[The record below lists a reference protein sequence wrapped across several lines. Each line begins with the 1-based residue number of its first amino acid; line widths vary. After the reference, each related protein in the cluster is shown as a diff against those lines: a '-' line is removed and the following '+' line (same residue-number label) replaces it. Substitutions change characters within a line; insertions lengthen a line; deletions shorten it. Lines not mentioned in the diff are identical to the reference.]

1 MSQSEGGAANNTGN
15 GTPVRAMPYFSRA
28 QRTRPPETAE
38 WGRSSY
44 SPKQAESTNPKV
56 VNSFPVHS
64 GSHYSSA
71 SHTPEPIGSSYS
83 GSSYAPSPAKPAARV
98 SSSYQPSRVPTRE
111 PNTRFTNSK
120 PSYEYKSRYAPEPT
134 NGSRFYKGNGTS
146 RFSQSRFDRFTSHS
160 NTAQQNTY
168 VGKPF
173 WETRPPGTAK
183 YATSEISSQ
192 WHYIDIQSHNLV
204 NSQSFQPFH
213 EHNLKIP
220 KDGVVYDKTSN
231 LLIKRSATHKG
242 YDPREKKSPLDNKKL
257 AQKRLKVCVE
267 IVYDKYSLGPPPIS
281 EIVVHPL
288 QTELS
293 KNMGTIIPDSVIE
306 NHFKNEF
313 HLPISHFQ
321 SFSDPNSLVPLN
333 VFVLKFGSP
342 KNEDLNLP
350 GKVAQKAVKKY
361 ENEPLVTNG
370 MRFKV
375 SLNADDLSS
384 KLVNEIVQHNLKEME
399 KLLKPRITQSEVQGA
414 SKSEKSKHADF
425 QEQELEKH
433 RIDEIPV
440 ELRKNLNNR
449 PVLFVPHS
457 ILQRYKL
464 QSFDIKVSLRNL
476 KFKLYTHILGC
487 FLSFDSLQNTMDYRS
502 KGIDISSKRDRTP
515 IRIKLLYIAP
525 KRYQTQDNIF
535 AGENEVFG
543 RRSALYS
550 NKTYTSKDELLS
562 DTVDLI
568 LSDLYAS
575 IKKDIKTKIVGPAIL
590 NSLDK
595 NKFPD
600 LLKKHEKEMEL
611 KKAADIQRKKRTT
624 VTTSF
629 DFLSLYSTSGKK
641 PLKRTSGEAS
651 LQNGNLRSVKK
662 VKRRRLKPLAHLLD
676 EQGDNSDEESETVKD
691 EKEKLIDLKEETEFS
706 ETEDLMEEEEA
717 ASEVEETTNDRLE
730 LPVNKTSISAQIGD
744 KFLPSVSPFPTSVT
758 PDISMRTLPILDLYR
773 ATEDSEDLAFL
784 KKLMLERSGLHKNM
798 TQPPLSEPI
807 ADYLS
812 TTKRR
817 YFANMEKQ
825 QILLKLNHGLEIDNS
840 VLNENS
846 SFKATGYKK
855 LNSYHKDTFIP
866 RRRKAGASKTVQTHN
881 EDMYEDDMLVVA
893 SSHLRATSPDREL
906 SNNNEQKA
914 VSIDNQENGEVAN
927 SKQEKGQSSRVNRV
941 LNRRF
946 QSEMEHHKQMLGK
959 ETDLLSLNQLS
970 KRRKPVTFARS
981 SIHNWGLYALE
992 PIAAKEMVI
1001 EYVGEIIR
1009 QPVAEMREKTYIKSG
1024 IGSSYLFRIDENTV
1038 IDATKKGGIARFINH
1053 CCDPSCTA
1061 KIIKVGGTKRIVLYA
1076 LRDIAANEE
1085 LTYDYK
1091 FERETDDSERIPCL
1105 CGAAN
1110 CKGFLN

>member
-1 MSQSEGGAANNTGN
+1 MSQSERSAANNTGN

-28 QRTRPPETAE
+28 QRTRPVETADWE
-38 WGRSSY
+38 RSSY
-44 SPKQAESTNPKV
+44 SPKEAETGNLRAQDFTSGHN
-56 VNSFPVHS
+56 
-64 GSHYSSA
+64 GSHYSSVA
-71 SHTPEPIGSSYS
+71 RTSEPMGSSYTGSSYS
-83 GSSYAPSPAKPAARV
+83 PLSAKPAARI
-98 SSSYQPSRVPTRE
+98 SSSYQPSRMLKRE
-111 PNTRFTNSK
+111 PDSRFTDKRS
-120 PSYEYKSRYAPEPT
+120 SYEYKSRYAVES
-134 NGSRFYKGNGTS
+134 NNNASFYKGNGSS
-146 RFSQSRFDRFTSHS
+146 RISKSRFDKSSPHIT
-160 NTAQQNTY
+160 TVQQNTY

-173 WETRPPGTAK
+173 WETRPQGTVK
-183 YATSEISSQ
+183 YGSSDINSQ
-192 WHYIDIQSHNLV
+192 WHYLDIQTNKLV
-204 NSQSFQPFH
+204 NSQTFQTFH
-213 EHNLKIP
+213 EHNPKIP
-220 KDGVVYDKTSN
+220 KDGVVYDKSSN
-231 LLIKRSATHKG
+231 LLIKRTSSHKG
-242 YDPREKKSPLDNKKL
+242 HDPRERNNLLDSKKL
-257 AQKRLKVCVE
+257 TQKRLKVCLEV
-267 IVYDKYSLGPPPIS
+267 VYDKYSLGPPPIS
-281 EIVVHPL
+281 EIVVHPI

-313 HLPISHFQ
+313 HLPISQFQ

-333 VFVLKFGSP
+333 VFVLKFSSP

-361 ENEPLVTNG
+361 ENEPFVTNG

-375 SLNADDLSS
+375 SLNNNALSS
-384 KLVNEIVQHNLKEME
+384 KIVNEIVQHNLKEME
-399 KLLKPRITQSEVQGA
+399 KLLKPKVAQNEVR
-414 SKSEKSKHADF
+414 KENKDEKSKHFDF
-425 QEQELEKH
+425 QEQELEKNH
-433 RIDEIPV
+433 IDEVPV

-476 KFKLYTHILGC
+476 KFKLYTHVLGC
-487 FLSFDSLQNTMDYRS
+487 FLSFDSLQNTMDYQN
-502 KGIDISSKRDRTP
+502 KGIDISSKRDRAP
-515 IRIKLLYIAP
+515 IRIKFLYIAP
-525 KRYQTQDNIF
+525 KRYQVQDNIF
-535 AGENEVFG
+535 AGDSNLDGKRF
-543 RRSALYS
+543 SLYS
-550 NKTYTSKDELLS
+550 KKAYTSKNDLLN

-568 LSDLYAS
+568 LSDLYSS

-595 NKFPD
+595 NKFPE
-600 LLKKHEKEMEL
+600 LLEQHEKELEL
-611 KKAADIQRKKRTT
+611 KKAADLQRKKRTT
-624 VTTSF
+624 ITTSF
-629 DFLSLYSTSGKK
+629 DFLSLYSTNRKK
-641 PLKRTSGEAS
+641 PLKRTSGEAVAR
-651 LQNGNLRSVKK
+651 NGDLNSVKK

-676 EQGDNSDEESETVKD
+676 EQGENSDEESETVKD
-691 EKEKLIDLKEETEFS
+691 EKEQSIDFKEETEFS
-706 ETEDLMEEEEA
+706 ATEELMEEEIER
-717 ASEVEETTNDRLE
+717 EVEKVSSERLQSPINETS
-730 LPVNKTSISAQIGD
+730 KSAQFED
-744 KFLPSVSPFPTSVT
+744 KFLPSVSEFPAPIT
-758 PDISMRTLPILDLYR
+758 PNLSISTLPILDLYT
-773 ATEDSEDLAFL
+773 ATEDSEDLTFL
-784 KKLMLERSGLHKNM
+784 KKVMLERSGLHKNLAQKPM
-798 TQPPLSEPI
+798 TEPV
-807 ADYLS
+807 ANYLS
-812 TTKRR
+812 TKKRR
-817 YFANMEKQ
+817 YFANREKH
-825 QILLKLNHGLEIDNS
+825 QILLKLNYGLEMDCS
-840 VLNENS
+840 VLNKNA
-846 SFKATGYKK
+846 SFKASGYKK
-855 LNSYHKDTFIP
+855 LTSYHKDTFIP

-893 SSHLRATSPDREL
+893 SSHLRATSPDNEL
-906 SNNNEQKA
+906 PKENEQKA
-914 VSIDNQENGEVAN
+914 ASIDNQENGEIAN
-927 SKQEKGQSSRVNRV
+927 LKQEKGHSSRVNRV

-946 QSEMEHHKQMLGK
+946 QNEMEHHKQMLGK

-992 PIAAKEMVI
+992 PIAAREMVI